1 MISKFYNSSK
11 KHIAWKQSQ
20 GLKKRIYIYKNHAFL
35 GYKQYITIS
44 KLTITVVNITITVYI
59 YIETGRV

>member
-44 KLTITVVNITITVYI
+44 KLTITVVKMSLCVYI
-59 YIETGRV
+59 YIYI

>member
-1 MISKFYNSSK
+1 MISKFYSSSK

-20 GLKKRIYIYKNHAFL
+20 GLKEKKLHKNHAFL

-44 KLTITVVNITITVYI
+44 KLTITVVKMSLCIYI
-59 YIETGRV
+59 YIYIYI